1 MKTMKKTKKMK
12 MKIESFYILLFIIII
27 GIAVCVPTSCLPP
40 EEAGDD
46 ATSALSVVSSPSPS
60 LPLENIPPLE
70 IVPFQL
76 SLEKLKLGF
85 WADLHQWYDNNL
97 TQLPVPGD
105 PTQSQSQSQDLPS
118 DISLKGFEQAEEEEI
133 KKNYGDTLEIRIK
146 KSTNDPTDPD
156 SLQYIYVHIY
166 NATDP
171 AASISRPDA
180 FLFFADVISAVA
192 ASPVQLSNIPLPALL
207 AQAYTEGGAGRHG
220 VYRSTNNLF
229 GIRAGPAHK
238 GPVYSRA
245 TKRVY
250 PSYAAARAAKATDL
264 FRAYSSIQESVDD
277 YLTLITTSPLYKSAL
292 VPGITPKTYLRR
304 LTAAGYGSSSMVS
317 TWMQIIKLYNLGGV
331 TLPNGN

>member
-1 MKTMKKTKKMK
+1 MKIAKKMK

-40 EEAGDD
+40 EEAAAGDRTPSPP
-46 ATSALSVVSSPSPS
+46 ASEVSSLSPS
-60 LPLENIPPLE
+60 LPLEDIPPLE

-85 WADLHQWYDNNL
+85 WADLHQWYENNL
-97 TQLPVPGD
+97 TQLPVPSD
-105 PTQSQSQSQDLPS
+105 PDQSQSQDLPS
-118 DISLKGFEQAEEEEI
+118 DISLKGFEQAEEGKTE
-133 KKNYGDTLEIRIK
+133 KNYGDTLEIRIK
-146 KSTNDPTDPD
+146 KSTNNNPGDPD
-156 SLQYIYVHIY
+156 SPQYIYVHIY

-171 AASISRPDA
+171 TASISRPDA
-180 FLFFADVISAVA
+180 LLFFADVISAVA
-192 ASPVQLSNIPLPALL
+192 ASPVGLSDIPLPALL

-264 FRAYSSIQESVDD
+264 FRAYYSIQGSVDD

-292 VPGITPKTYLRR
+292 VPGIAPKTYLRR